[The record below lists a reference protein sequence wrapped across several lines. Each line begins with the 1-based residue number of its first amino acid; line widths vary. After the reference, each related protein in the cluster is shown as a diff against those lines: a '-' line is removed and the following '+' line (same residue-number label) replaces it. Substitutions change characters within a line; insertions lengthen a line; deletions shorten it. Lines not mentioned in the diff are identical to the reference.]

1 MLDDGLLPSE
11 GLARRVV
18 RPVAHRD
25 RPLRHGADPLPYPPR
40 GLRLVVPDRG
50 QDCEHIKGVIVKN
63 WRRDSP
69 PTFAFPY
76 GPSTANDRRVT
87 IPNKKD
93 LSGSSRPIR
102 VHDVR
107 FVPNSNCR

>member
-50 QDCEHIKGVIVKN
+50 QDCEHIGVVTSDTGSAPM
-63 WRRDSP
+63 RRN
-69 PTFAFPY
+69 A
-76 GPSTANDRRVT
+76 
-87 IPNKKD
+87 
-93 LSGSSRPIR
+93 
-102 VHDVR
+102 
-107 FVPNSNCR
+107 